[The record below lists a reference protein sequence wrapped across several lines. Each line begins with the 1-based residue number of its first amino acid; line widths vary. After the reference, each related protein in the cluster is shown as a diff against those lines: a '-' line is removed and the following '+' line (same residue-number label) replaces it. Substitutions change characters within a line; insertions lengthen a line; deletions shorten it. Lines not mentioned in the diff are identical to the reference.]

1 MTVARILDRKGRS
14 VVTTMPHVSLQDIA
28 QELTQNGI
36 GALVVVNSNGNI
48 EGIISERDIVT
59 AVANYGALALS
70 DAALR
75 YMTPQPPIIEE
86 TDSVDV
92 VMELMTAQ
100 RRRHL
105 PVVKDGRLAGL
116 VSIGDVVKHRIET
129 IEYER
134 NALHEYIASA

>member
-1 MTVARILDRKGRS
+1 MTIARILESKGRR

-28 QELTQNGI
+28 QELAQNGI
-36 GALVVVNSNGNI
+36 GALVVVNSNGDI

-59 AVANYGALALS
+59 AIANYGALALA

-86 TDSVDV
+86 TDAVDDA
-92 VMELMTAQ
+92 MQLMTVQ

-116 VSIGDVVKHRIET
+116 VSIGDVVKYRIET
-129 IEYER
+129 IEHER
-134 NALHEYIASA
+134 KALRDYITSA